1 MPRVRFTKDF
11 DWSPLPLNG
20 RVTIAYKAGSVALV
34 TTPCANLAIAAG
46 AAVPHSVEARN
57 DRR

>member
-1 MPRVRFTKDF
+1 MPRIRFTKDF
-11 DWSPLPLNG
+11 DWSPLPMNG
-20 RVTIAYKAGSVALV
+20 RVTVAYKAGSVVMV

-46 AAVPHSVEARN
+46 AAKVEKAD

>member
-1 MPRVRFTKDF
+1 MPKVHFTKDF

-20 RVTIAYKAGSVALV
+20 RVTIAYKAGSVVVV

-46 AAVPHSVEARN
+46 AAEHEPARKSN
-57 DRR
+57 ERR